1 MGRHPKTFTEP
12 EILGMSKSCLQCL
25 ESGLRKPHPH
35 LTGQRRSVL
44 IDLWE
49 DTGKVKRLMQMQM
62 RATDILEQL
71 ANLLADLLVHERA
84 QAGYPTFAMPYAA

>member
-1 MGRHPKTFTEP
+1 M
-12 EILGMSKSCLQCL
+12 
-25 ESGLRKPHPH
+25 
-35 LTGQRRSVL
+35 L
-44 IDLWE
+44 IDLWD
-49 DTGKVKRLMQMQM
+49 DTDKVERLMQMQMQMQMQM